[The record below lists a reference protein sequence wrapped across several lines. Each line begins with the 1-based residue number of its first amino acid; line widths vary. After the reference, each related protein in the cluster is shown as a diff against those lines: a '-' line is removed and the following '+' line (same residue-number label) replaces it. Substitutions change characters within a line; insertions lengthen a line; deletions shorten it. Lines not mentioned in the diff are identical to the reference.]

1 MFLSS
6 LNVDSKGDSF
16 FTRVETTHPGNGPY
30 REMDVAYWQLWET
43 QPGHF
48 QDFKASDAPRC
59 LAVMSGKLAITSSL
73 GETRHFARGD
83 TFLLQDVAGK
93 GHAVRT
99 YGAEPCTVLLITM
112 KQIMP
117 PTGEEKNGA

>member
-16 FTRVETTHPGNGPY
+16 FTRVETAHPGNGPY

-48 QDFKASDAPRC
+48 QDFKPSDAPRC

-93 GHAVRT
+93 GHAVHT

-117 PTGEEKNGA
+117 PSGEEKNGA